1 MISIFGHTAQHY
13 DLVIQDP
20 LDAGR
25 LSEGAAWIAW
35 KKFVLDAVCPGI
47 LSYGQVLWT
56 FDTSLI

>member
-1 MISIFGHTAQHY
+1 M
-13 DLVIQDP
+13 IQDP

-47 LSYGQVLWT
+47 LGYGQVLGT
-56 FDTSLI
+56 FDTLLI